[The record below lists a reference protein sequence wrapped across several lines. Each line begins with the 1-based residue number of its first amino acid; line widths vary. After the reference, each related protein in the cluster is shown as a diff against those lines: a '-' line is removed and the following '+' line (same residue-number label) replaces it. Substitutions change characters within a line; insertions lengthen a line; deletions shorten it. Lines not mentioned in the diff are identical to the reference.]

1 MFRFKNRSTTSPKR
15 RGIASL
21 FVETQSTHFY
31 GVERHYKVIPITIAA
46 IIAFSLLVVVLTV
59 WFSGLGVLAMGESF
73 IRAGIA
79 FWGPLLVAVILL
91 AWGFNH
97 SGTNKL
103 RRGLALS
110 LAIVI
115 ALTGVGNLVIGH
127 DYLSHK
133 LYTSDVVTVE
143 ETTNFAERAPW
154 TVAESYA
161 ARDQGDIIG
170 DRESI
175 HYVPAAKDAEAVDG
189 EGTSRYTTLVK
200 GRGVLGLTGYQAIQ
214 TLQMPTTGP
223 IPSEASSYCEIPDEM
238 NDRLSSFWPWHSL
251 SWSIHAKKPFAHWNS
266 DDAYGYCNGEDPV
279 VVVPLWKYEGFWLT
293 KRVADGAAVYTADG
307 VEILSADELVD
318 DGIEGP
324 TYPRSLAEIQ
334 RDALN
339 AGGSLSDWL
348 GSRYGYDGTEKD
360 DEDANEGNTTEF
372 TLMDDEGVMSYVTP
386 LTPKGSS
393 QSITAV
399 SVVPAQQG
407 HGKPEVVVNTSTDLG
422 STSTVTTA
430 IKESSVSGDNAWT
443 TRWASGMSVYEIL
456 PGADGHWVAS
466 IGQGQA
472 VSYRA
477 DIAPDGSVTVTNS
490 ETGQTS
496 SGSKDEGDEDGESVT
511 VEGDKPL
518 SEMTDAELLD
528 RIEKATTELQEREEA
543 AE

>member
-1 MFRFKNRSTTSPKR
+1 MSNTTDR
-15 RGIASL
+15 LRNL
-21 FVETQSTHFY
+21 FVEKRGTTPFNTHYTIRPWSATITSTLIILA
-31 GVERHYKVIPITIAA
+31 VITLAVA
-46 IIAFSLLVVVLTV
+46 
-59 WFSGLGVLAMGESF
+59 WFTGLGVLAFIESF
-73 IRAGIA
+73 IRAGAA
-79 FWGPLLVAVILL
+79 FWIPVTVVAI
-91 AWGFNH
+91 
-97 SGTNKL
+97 GTAMFFLSEKKAV
-103 RRGLALS
+103 RGIS
-110 LAIVI
+110 MTLAILV
-115 ALTGVGNLVIGH
+115 LLGGLGNAIFTQN
-127 DYLSHK
+127 YLSYK
-133 LYTSDVVTVE
+133 LYADDVKTVE
-143 ETTNFAERAPW
+143 ETTSFAERAPW
-154 TVAESYA
+154 TVAENYA
-161 ARDQGDIIG
+161 SRDQGDIIG
-170 DRESI
+170 DREGV
-175 HYVPAAKDAEAVDG
+175 HYVPAARYAEAVDG

-200 GRGVLGLTGYQAIQ
+200 GRSVLGLTGYQAIQ

-223 IPSEASSYCEIPDEM
+223 IPSEASSYCEIPDQM
-238 NDRLSSFWPWHSL
+238 NDRLSAFWPWHSL
-251 SWSIHAKKPFAHWNS
+251 SWSIHAKKPFAHWDS
-266 DDAYGYCNGEDPV
+266 DDAYGYCDGEDPV

-293 KRVADGAAVYTADG
+293 KRVADGAAIYTADG

-334 RDALN
+334 RKAIN
-339 AGGSLSDWL
+339 AGGSLGDWL

-360 DEDANEGNTTEF
+360 EEDANEGNTTEF
-372 TLMDDEGVMSYVTP
+372 TLMNDDGVMSYVTP

-407 HGKPEVVVNTSTDLG
+407 RGKPEIVVNTSTDLG

-430 IKESSVSGDNAWT
+430 IKESSVSGDSAWT

-496 SGSKDEGDEDGESVT
+496 AGKGEGNEDGESVT

-528 RIEKATTELQEREEA
+528 RIEKATAELQEREEA

>member
-15 RGIASL
+15 RRITSL
-21 FVETQSTHFY
+21 FVEKRSCGPYGIEHHF
-31 GVERHYKVIPITIAA
+31 KVMPITIAA

-115 ALTGVGNLVIGH
+115 TLTGVGNLIIGH
-127 DYLSHK
+127 NYLSHK

-175 HYVPAAKDAEAVDG
+175 HYVPTAKDAEATDG
-189 EGTSRYTTLVK
+189 EGTSRYTTLVR
-200 GRGVLGLTGYQAIQ
+200 GRSVLGLTGYQAIQ

-223 IPSEASSYCEIPDEM
+223 IPSSASSYCELPEDM
-238 NDRLSSFWPWHSL
+238 NDRLGAFWPGHSL
-251 SWSIHAKKPFAHWNS
+251 SWSIHAQKPLAHWDS
-266 DDAYGYCNGEDPV
+266 DDAYGYCNGDEPV
-279 VVVPLWKYEGFWLT
+279 IVVPLWKYEGFWLT
-293 KRVADGAAVYTADG
+293 KRAADGAAVYTADG
-307 VEILSADELVD
+307 VEILSADELVEE
-318 DGIEGP
+318 GIEGP

-334 RDALN
+334 RKAIN
-339 AGGSLSDWL
+339 AGGSLGDWW
-348 GSRYGYDGTEKD
+348 GSRFGYDSTEKD

-386 LTPKGSS
+386 MTPKGSS

-399 SVVPAQQG
+399 SVIPAQQG
-407 HGKPEVVVNTSTDLG
+407 YDPAKIVVNTSTDLG

-490 ETGQTS
+490 ETGQS
-496 SGSKDEGDEDGESVT
+496 STGKDDEKKDSDSVT

-518 SEMTDAELLD
+518 SEMSEAELLE
-528 RIEKATTELQEREEA
+528 RIEQATTELQEREKA
-543 AE
+543 AK

>member
-1 MFRFKNRSTTSPKR
+1 MSRFKNRSTTSPKR

-21 FVETQSTHFY
+21 FVETQSTRF
-31 GVERHYKVIPITIAA
+31 GVERHYKVMPITIAA
-46 IIAFSLLVVVLTV
+46 IIASGLLVVVLTV
-59 WFSGLGVLAMGESF
+59 WFSGLGVLAVGESF
-73 IRAGIA
+73 IRADIA
-79 FWGPLLVAVILL
+79 FWGPLLIAVILL

-115 ALTGVGNLVIGH
+115 ALTGVGNLIIGH
-127 DYLSHK
+127 NYLSHK
-133 LYTSDVVTVE
+133 LYADDVKTVE
-143 ETTNFAERAPW
+143 ETTSFAERAPW
-154 TVAESYA
+154 TVAENYA
-161 ARDQGDIIG
+161 SRDQGDIIG
-170 DRESI
+170 DREEV
-175 HYVPAAKDAEAVDG
+175 HYVPNHVDAKAQDG

-200 GRGVLGLTGYQAIQ
+200 GRSVLGLTGYQAIQ

-223 IPSEASSYCEIPDEM
+223 IPAEASTYCEFPDDM
-238 NDRLSSFWPWHSL
+238 DRRLGAFWPKHSL
-251 SWSIHAKKPFAHWNS
+251 SWSIHAQKPLAHWDGS
-266 DDAYGYCNGEDPV
+266 DAYGICDGNEPM

-293 KRVADGAAVYTADG
+293 KRVADGAAIYHRGEVK
-307 VEILSADELVD
+307 IFSADKLAET
-318 DGIEGP
+318 GIGGP

-334 RDALN
+334 RKAVN
-339 AGGSLSDWL
+339 AGGSLGDWW
-348 GSRYGYDGTEKD
+348 GSRFGYDSTEKD

-386 LTPKGSS
+386 MTPKGSS

-399 SVVPAQQG
+399 SVIPAQQG
-407 HGKPEVVVNTSTDLG
+407 YGPAKIVVNTSTDLG

-490 ETGQTS
+490 ETGQS
-496 SGSKDEGDEDGESVT
+496 SAGKDDEKGSDSVT

-518 SEMTDAELLD
+518 SEMSEAELLE
-528 RIEKATTELQEREEA
+528 RIEQATTELQEREEA